1 MYLNSSLVTFHAFS
15 LSLVMMMICS
25 GECLTNEKC
34 WGSFPV
40 GILVRFSPLQ
50 ISTTSLSGFEREQNP
65 SSGFMKRSCSV
76 VINTTLRYHIPL
88 GTLRRC
94 YFVDSFYLY
103 QILHWWMFCFSWLY
117 KSLIAKTFDRNTL
130 KTKASTS
137 I

>member
-1 MYLNSSLVTFHAFS
+1 MYRNSSLVTFHAFS
-15 LSLVMMMICS
+15 LSLVMMMICT

-34 WGSFPV
+34 WASFPV
-40 GILVRFSPLQ
+40 GILVRFSPLP

-65 SSGFMKRSCSV
+65 SCSV

-88 GTLRRC
+88 DTFRRC
-94 YFVDSFYLY
+94 YFANSFYLY
-103 QILHWWMFCFSWLY
+103 QILHWWMLCFSWLY

-130 KTKASTS
+130 KTKAWTS